1 MGLAHI
7 ALSRLSGASKVIV
20 SEPDERRR
28 ELSGRLGAD
37 ELLNPFDTPV
47 VEAVADLTDGIGPDV
62 VIEAV
67 GSIPTYEDSVAAV
80 RRGGKVLAYGAA
92 PMDRSMSL
100 RPFDVYAKELTI
112 VGSYAGTYDTWPRA
126 IELLAGG
133 RFDPSVIVDSVR
145 PLDEA
150 VDAIR
155 GLERDKSTVKV
166 HVQA

>member
-1 MGLAHI
+1 M
-7 ALSRLSGASKVIV
+7 
-20 SEPDERRR
+20 
-28 ELSGRLGAD
+28 
-37 ELLNPFDTPV
+37 
-47 VEAVADLTDGIGPDV
+47 
-62 VIEAV
+62 IEAV

-126 IELLAGG
+126 IELLSGG
-133 RFDPSVIVDSVR
+133 RFDPSLIVDSVR

-166 HVQA
+166 HIQA

>member
-28 ELSGRLGAD
+28 ELSARLGAD

-126 IELLAGG
+126 IELLSGG
-133 RFDPSVIVDSVR
+133 RFDPSLIVDSVR

>member
-28 ELSGRLGAD
+28 ELSRRLGAD
-37 ELLNPFDTPV
+37 ELVNPFDTPV
-47 VEAVADLTDGIGPDV
+47 VEATTDLTDGVGPDV

-67 GSIPTYEDSVAAV
+67 GSVPTYESSVAAV

-92 PMDRSMSL
+92 PMDKSMSL
-100 RPFDVYAKELTI
+100 RPFDIYAKELTI

-133 RFDPSVIVDSVR
+133 RFDPSRIVDSVR

-166 HVQA
+166 HIQA

>member
-1 MGLAHI
+1 
-7 ALSRLSGASKVIV
+7 
-20 SEPDERRR
+20 
-28 ELSGRLGAD
+28 
-37 ELLNPFDTPV
+37 V

-100 RPFDVYAKELTI
+100 RPFDAYAKELTI

-126 IELLAGG
+126 IELLSGAGSARASSSTRCG
-133 RFDPSVIVDSVR
+133 R
-145 PLDEA
+145 
-150 VDAIR
+150 
-155 GLERDKSTVKV
+155 STKRWTRSAASSATRARSRSTFR
-166 HVQA
+166 HEGTASRLGR

>member
-1 MGLAHI
+1 
-7 ALSRLSGASKVIV
+7 
-20 SEPDERRR
+20 
-28 ELSGRLGAD
+28 
-37 ELLNPFDTPV
+37 
-47 VEAVADLTDGIGPDV
+47 
-62 VIEAV
+62 
-67 GSIPTYEDSVAAV
+67 VAAV

-92 PMDRSMSL
+92 PMDKSMSL
-100 RPFDVYAKELTI
+100 RPFDIYAKELTI

-133 RFDPSVIVDSVR
+133 RFDPSRIVDSVR

-166 HVQA
+166 HIQA